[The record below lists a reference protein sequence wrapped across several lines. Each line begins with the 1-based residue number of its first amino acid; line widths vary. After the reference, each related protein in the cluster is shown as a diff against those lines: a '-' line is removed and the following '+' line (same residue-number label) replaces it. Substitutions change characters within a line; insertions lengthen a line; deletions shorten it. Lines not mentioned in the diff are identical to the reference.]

1 MDIAKIDPNFAVN
14 ANVDLEDIIWL
25 DGAQEPFVLY
35 GAVSASPYLRLP
47 LEVAKTVSEGVYE
60 LASHTAGVRLRFRTD
75 SPYIAIHCEWKQEF
89 LMNNMTM
96 NISYNFK
103 ALYDYALSI
112 NCDAAL
118 GEEMSRTREVC
129 SQLNF
134 SESVKICVRAHDV
147 IVSTELTKKEPL
159 LRFFLN
165 GRDDTIRTCDPL
177 VPSEVRYQTA
187 LHPDIQLST
196 CS

>member
-1 MDIAKIDPNFAVN
+1 MLLGNYNSACVVTKIV
-14 ANVDLEDIIWL
+14 
-25 DGAQEPFVLY
+25 
-35 GAVSASPYLRLP
+35 
-47 LEVAKTVSEGVYE
+47 
-60 LASHTAGVRLRFRTD
+60 
-75 SPYIAIHCEWKQEF
+75 
-89 LMNNMTM
+89 
-96 NISYNFK
+96 
-103 ALYDYALSI
+103 
-112 NCDAAL
+112 

-134 SESVKICVRAHDV
+134 SESVKIGVRAHDV
-147 IVSTELTKKEPL
+147 IVPTELTKKEPL

-196 CS
+196 CL